1 MIRWV
6 PWYDGGESYPYS
18 PATSP
23 PARDY
28 LPLEPNRGEVLPSTG
43 VGTQDRIEVKTDLHV
58 EPPHHVQKLD
68 ETHCKAL
75 SFLQSENAVK
85 VSKVRRRTSI
95 GKHDLWIMEVGHD
108 REGKSRYKARGGR
121 EDPGDGGENDE
132 EGDIESAN
140 IEGYINAC
148 AIDSLGVM

>member
-1 MIRWV
+1 M
-6 PWYDGGESYPYS
+6 
-18 PATSP
+18 
-23 PARDY
+23 
-28 LPLEPNRGEVLPSTG
+28 
-43 VGTQDRIEVKTDLHV
+43 
-58 EPPHHVQKLD
+58 QKLD

-75 SFLQSENAVK
+75 SFLWSEIAVQ

-108 REGKSRYKARGGR
+108 REGKSRHEARGGR
-121 EDPGDGGENDE
+121 EDAGDGGESDE